1 MTEYGFNPFSDS
13 IKLRQNLSAFKKIER
28 YTPNGTATEIDVQN
42 PILYLNE
49 SSIASPVFDGVIP
62 KTQRTSLLWSIVDG
76 DATIAANIG
85 GMIRLYDTDT
95 ASYVWHTVTDIIIG
109 SPEASSNP
117 EDVLTPDYIII
128 TFLGDGIDGSMRYDT
143 PESTYVTTASE
154 SWENKSVGTDGWILS
169 SEGNAIFNNIAI
181 RGEIEA
187 TRLSINSNEAGDSTT
202 TGIYWT
208 GDPEDPLYIGS
219 DVTILGTVTA
229 EALTLNDYNY
239 WTPTLTG
246 ADFRAGGA
254 TSGISWDGTT
264 FEIRGDLVTGT
275 LGASSGGING
285 WNISEGLFASGAT
298 TTYVALSASPS
309 NSYSIWAGGET
320 ASTAPFSVKRDG
332 TLRATSATI
341 TGDITATSGTFTG
354 AVNASSGTFTGYVSA
369 GTSRFGVAV
378 QTGKDG
384 IWLDA
389 NNYIYSDGT
398 FSFGGVDG
406 ITYDGDG
413 SIEIGTDVNI
423 TGGVTA
429 TSLEITSEDGGNIL
443 IIDNNVSGTNDGI
456 YVNANNYWYTDG
468 KFSVGSSTNSVVWN
482 GTNLSVT
489 GTINATSGYIGGS
502 TTGWIINENYIQ
514 SRGGTQKLTLNGTAG
529 NLYIGSGNHSNGDTP
544 FYADGSGKFSL
555 SNQLVFNPSLG
566 NSGADDFADLTVI
579 GKVRGSLENTT
590 AIPSNKLE
598 VLVTGVNITSSTEA
612 TVTTATSLFLNNEYV
627 AISGLTGNAAVA
639 NGVFQITV
647 PVTGG
652 IPSPTTF
659 TISITGGVVS
669 NTTGITGATA
679 TLREL
684 TMGLHSSKTF
694 SVASSGGTS
703 GQNTITISS
712 ANSNITVGQKVSGTG
727 IGLNARVSA
736 ISSNGFTITLTVNN
750 TGTVSGN
757 LTFSYYDSGI
767 GLRLDDYNWWFT
779 NNQFRVGTQGSSFK
793 WDGTRFLLQGSGTKT
808 LQFNVGST
816 DADNFLSIVD
826 KGNVPTY
833 NTPTTPFYV
842 DATGK
847 FSLGQGLTWNG
858 TDLTVNGGGTFTGA
872 LNGGTISIGS
882 SNSIFKADTNGIY
895 LGNAT
900 FGSAPFRVTPA
911 GSLTASSASITG
923 GYIGGS
929 TSGWQINSDLLSNDL
944 VGFYAPSAKTGTV
957 TGGSTFIGYSQ
968 IPIVSS
974 TIVPKVGMSIT
985 REGIISPGTYI
996 SAVTGTAPNY
1006 TLTLSQ
1012 PATTIHGSQTF
1023 TIAEYAIYAGNATR
1037 QLAPFKI
1044 DYFGNLTATSA
1055 DISGKITATSG
1066 TFTGTINAQS
1076 GRIGTSPGIE
1086 TGWLIGTEYLVGG
1099 SYKNVGLLASNA
1111 DGLRKN
1117 LMQNPS
1123 LEKSTAGYVASG
1135 AGTTISRVSTDAYSG
1150 SFCLQVTK
1158 SGTLGSGVSLYQ
1170 NSGQRYPMAPPIQ
1183 VSSSGSTGQEFVTVL
1198 TSTGISIGMQV
1209 TGTNIPSSTFVTGV
1223 SGNVVALSKPVTGV
1237 FSSQTLTFTNI
1248 YYVSMFV
1255 KVPVG
1260 GETTNLVLQ
1269 TDYYNS
1275 SGSIVSGSQT
1285 AVQSV
1290 TIANGWTL
1298 LSSSAQSN
1306 AAWQSFVVSLKTVS
1320 PDLNTAGRRFLV
1332 DGVIIE
1338 PFSSKLPT
1346 YFDGNSVVQGNVPAS
1361 WVGEKDLSESE
1372 MSTVAF
1378 WAGSNIN
1385 TRETAPFS
1393 VGYDG
1398 RLNATDAN
1406 IVGAITA
1413 TSGTIGGFTIPAS
1426 DPFRL
1431 TSSRTDKDTAI
1442 KKITLD
1448 STIDSLGVLNRTN
1461 IIETT
1466 YQSRPDAFGDYSLDS
1481 AGIGFTFFNPATITS
1496 VAISGTAPNKT
1507 IVYTVTDSS
1516 YISAGDSVTISD
1528 LSGAVASL
1536 NIMDVVVSSKT
1547 LTTITV
1553 TNYNT
1558 SIANGT
1564 YGSQFGTIGSLKV
1577 PYLLADSTYFTSSG
1591 FVQGY
1596 IFTAITSDVGLEY
1609 GSAEGPNIILGKTRN
1624 GDVGLS
1630 SVSAF
1635 DGSPDIMYIQPG
1647 GGETNFGGIVT
1658 MPLQPLFSAT
1668 DTRVLDITNAVLTSA
1683 NCYNQIDYNVGNNF
1697 VPSTGRF
1704 TAQVSG
1710 YYEASAHFGSV
1721 TASAVNV
1728 RIRKNGVAN
1737 TGPLAEI
1744 YNQAGTGSTN
1754 NYARAI
1760 IFLAV
1765 GDYIDFE
1772 AARLT
1777 TAAGVQHKRFLIRLL
1792 Q

>member
-1 MTEYGFNPFSDS
+1 MVEDVDSVRAMVPDFPESNLIITGVSGDGEYITYSCLNSLISGSVINVVGILPDTYEKSQAVVFSASPTE
-13 IKLRQNLSAFKKIER
+13 IVIE
-28 YTPNGTATEIDVQN
+28 GTAT
-42 PILYLNE
+42 
-49 SSIASPVFDGVIP
+49 
-62 KTQRTSLLWSIVDG
+62 
-76 DATIAANIG
+76 
-85 GMIRLYDTDT
+85 DT
-95 ASYVWHTVTDIIIG
+95 
-109 SPEASSNP
+109 
-117 EDVLTPDYIII
+117 YIS
-128 TFLGDGIDGSMRYDT
+128 G
-143 PESTYVTTASE
+143 
-154 SWENKSVGTDGWILS
+154 
-169 SEGNAIFNNIAI
+169 
-181 RGEIEA
+181 GEIEV
-187 TRLSINSNEAGDSTT
+187 TGIPYTPQDINGRYIVSNVTSNTISYDFVGNNFGPVSIFGTVKGEITNSGLYIDSTN
-202 TGIYWT
+202 YWYDDGRFSLGT
-208 GDPEDPLYIGS
+208 DTKSISFDGTNVTISS
-219 DVTILGTVTA
+219 DVIIEGGLEA
-229 EALTLNDYNY
+229 ESITLDDYNY

-246 ADFRAGGA
+246 AEFRVGSA
-254 TSGISWDGTT
+254 TAGISWDEST
-264 FEIRGDLVTGT
+264 FEIKGDLVTGT
-275 LGASSGGING
+275 IGASAGGING
-285 WNISEGLFASGAT
+285 WNISEGIFASGTA

-612 TVTTATSLFLNNEYV
+612 TITTATSLFLNNEYV
-627 AISGLTGNAAVA
+627 AISGLTGNSAVA

-736 ISSNGFTITLTVNN
+736 ISSNGLTITLTVNN
-750 TGTVSGN
+750 TGAVSGN

-826 KGNVPTY
+826 KGSVPTY

-858 TDLTVNGGGTFTGA
+858 ASLTVNGGGTFTGA
-872 LNGGTISIGS
+872 LSGGTISIGS
-882 SNSIFKADTNGIY
+882 GEDIFKADSNGIY
-895 LGNAT
+895 LGSAT
-900 FGSAPFRVTPA
+900 FANAEFSVTPA
-911 GSLTASSASITG
+911 GSLTAASANITG
-923 GYIGGS
+923 IVNATSGYIGGAS
-929 TSGWQINSDLLSNDL
+929 SGWLINSDLISNDL

-985 REGIISPGTYI
+985 RSGIISPGTYI

-1037 QLAPFKI
+1037 QLSPFKV
-1044 DYFGNLTATSA
+1044 DYFGNLIASNA

-1066 TFTGTINAQS
+1066 TFTGTINAES

-1170 NSGQRYPMAPPIQ
+1170 NSGQRYPMAPPVQ

-1209 TGTNIPSSTFVTGV
+1209 SGTNIPSSTFVTGI
-1223 SGNVVALSKPVTGV
+1223 SGTRVALSKPVTGV

-1248 YYVSMFV
+1248 YSVNMFV

-1275 SGSIVSGSQT
+1275 SGSIVSISQT

-1338 PFSSKLPT
+1338 PGFSPKLPT

-1516 YISAGDSVTISD
+1516 YINSGDSVTVSD

-1536 NIMDVVVSSKT
+1536 NTMDVVVSSKT

-1591 FVQGY
+1591 DVQGY

-1658 MPLQPLFSAT
+1658 APSQPAFSVYSLGRST
-1668 DTRVLDITNAVLTSA
+1668 QSGNLT
-1683 NCYNQIDYNVGNNF
+1683 YNVANSNNGNYM
-1697 VPSTGRF
+1697 VLGTGLF
-1704 TAQVSG
+1704 TAPVSG
-1710 YYEASAHFGSV
+1710 HYHFNYYAFVEQGLAGNSTISFQKNGSYFPSRAYNDFNDTSYGPV
-1721 TASAVNV
+1721 ISISAVIYLAAFDNV
-1728 RIRKNGVAN
+1728 RVNI
-1737 TGPLAEI
+1737 TG
-1744 YNQAGTGSTN
+1744 
-1754 NYARAI
+1754 
-1760 IFLAV
+1760 
-1765 GDYIDFE
+1765 
-1772 AARLT
+1772 
-1777 TAAGVQHKRFLIRLL
+1777 AGVHGNDNSFFSGFLIG
-1792 Q
+1792 